1 MGNTN
6 NRKKV
11 CLARSL
17 FLGHIVYFF
26 LVFFFFVA
34 SNYFFLGRT
43 LQSPRMEL
51 QLLNLLAFV
60 LTIVAASAVA
70 AERGSSSRRLEVSPD
85 ENREAGVP
93 PGCNRKCKAY
103 PIGLKAVCEDECA
116 KGNGDWTG
124 PSKSALKCGR
134 KCSGKNAL
142 MCKEDCAE
150 HNAEKCSHKYPNKGE
165 IILVKLC
172 MYSCRSALNLPVEPG
187 KPIKSKACQ
196 EKCRSIQNNFLKA
209 RCEDTCEV

>member
-6 NRKKV
+6 NRKE
-11 CLARSL
+11 SL
-17 FLGHIVYFF
+17 LSKILGHIDYFF

-34 SNYFFLGRT
+34 SNYFF
-43 LQSPRMEL
+43 SPRMEL

-70 AERGSSSRRLEVSPD
+70 ADRGSSSRRLEDSPD

-93 PGCNRKCKAY
+93 PGCKRKCEAY
-103 PIGLKAVCEDECA
+103 PIGLKAACEDECA

-124 PSKSALKCGR
+124 PSKSAFKCGR

-150 HNAEKCSHKYPNKGE
+150 HYAEKCFHKYPNKGE

-172 MYSCRSALNLPVEPG
+172 MYSCRSALNLPVEPV
-187 KPIKSKACQ
+187 KPIKPMESNACQ
-196 EKCRSIQNNFLKA
+196 EKCRSVPKDLKA
-209 RCEDTCEV
+209 ACEDTCEVGKGS